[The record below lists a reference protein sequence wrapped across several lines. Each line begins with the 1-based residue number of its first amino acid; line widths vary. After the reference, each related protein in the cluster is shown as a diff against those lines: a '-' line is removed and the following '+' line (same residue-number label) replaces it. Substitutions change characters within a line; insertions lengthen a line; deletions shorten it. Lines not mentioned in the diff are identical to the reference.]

1 MIFRQLFD
9 PESATYTYILADRG
23 TQEAVIIDPVRDQ
36 VERDTEILEQLGLNL
51 LFVLET
57 HVHADHVTSAGVL
70 RRRFGAKTASGRHG
84 GPACAD
90 MLLQHGEL
98 VRFGACSLEAR
109 ETPGHTSGC
118 TTYVLSDRKMAFTGD
133 ALLIRGCGRTD
144 FQQGD
149 ARTLYRSVHDQILS
163 LPADTLL
170 YPAHDYKGRTVTSVA
185 EELRYNPRLGANK
198 TVEEFVEI
206 MANLNLAKPKKIEEA
221 LPANLRCG
229 LSAED
234 TVSGE
239 PVPERAW
246 AAISRTV
253 GGVPEVGPQ
262 WLNVH
267 PEEVRVIDVREP
279 HELLAGRIKSVENVP
294 LGAIK
299 EVASGWDANEP
310 LVLVCRSGGRSGRA
324 AIELEALGF
333 RRVASLRGGMIDWV
347 QQKFEVAL

>member
-51 LFVLET
+51 LYVLET

-70 RRRFGAKTASGRHG
+70 RRRFGAKTAASRHG
-84 GPACAD
+84 GPECAD
-90 MLLQHGEL
+90 SLLKHGDF
-98 VRFGACSLEAR
+98 VRFGACSLEVR
-109 ETPGHTSGC
+109 ETPGHTAGC
-118 TTYVLSDRKMAFTGD
+118 ITYVLGDRTMAFTGD

-149 ARTLYRSVHDQILS
+149 ARTLYRSVHREILS

-185 EELRYNPRLGANK
+185 EELRYNPRLGGEK

-206 MANLNLAKPKKIEEA
+206 MAGLNLAKPKKIDEA

-239 PVPERAW
+239 SVPERAW
-246 AAISRTV
+246 APISRTV

-262 WLNVH
+262 WLYAH
-267 PEEVRVIDVREP
+267 PEEVRMIDVREP
-279 HELLAGRIKSVENVP
+279 HELLGGRIKGVENVP
-294 LGAIK
+294 LGAVRAK
-299 EVASGWDANEP
+299 AKDWDVNEP
-310 LVLVCRSGGRSGRA
+310 LVLICRSGGRSGRA
-324 AIELEALGF
+324 AIELESLGF
-333 RRVASLRGGMIDWV
+333 RRVVSLRGGMIDWV
-347 QQKFEVAL
+347 QQEFEVVL